1 MFFLSESFSIF
12 VARLEAG
19 RICFA
24 PLFHSAAAYMSLY
37 LSAEILSETIT
48 ESEVT
53 SIHRLADAHS
63 ITLPGIM
70 LQNGFRLRAGQLA
83 FLDKLAIAFRSG
95 NMSHLGVFVPGYG
108 KTITA
113 LASFAI
119 ARHLG
124 IATKLVVFVPRGNLR
139 DQYADARELATVFR
153 NLGAPPLSFCVADSE
168 RTFLKNLHT
177 DIIITTYQYASG
189 KGGNEALK
197 RFCLGAPC
205 MFVFDEVHHLSE
217 EGSWAGSITKF
228 PFVCS
233 VALSG
238 TPMRSDNKSLFGV
251 PTETRTGADGRQ
263 TQFYTPLHET
273 LLRDAHAEGS
283 ILKRVAVHVI
293 DYTVKLK
300 NTDTGEI
307 VELSLDKLSK
317 EAAGSA
323 EVDAFLARKKLRF
336 HEVYLDALLRP
347 AFERFVE
354 KRRALEQNQSKMRQ
368 HQMLIIAMSNKHAEA
383 MLDYVRE
390 HFPNVRSGRIGQDVA
405 EEERQRLLTDYREG
419 RLDVMVQVDMIGE
432 GTDIKPISIIVKADL
447 VRAFSKTMQQ
457 IFRGM
462 RYYPGFSEEENLCDI
477 YASND
482 ADLVQV
488 LDWISSEEQIG
499 VTLRKPRTDEE
510 QRSRSQ
516 APTHKELWQLT
527 SVDHQSI
534 ETHGL
539 ALFEGYLRP
548 TPVVK
553 RSSKK
558 IPIQSA
564 LPFRA
569 GHLQGLSNHGEETA
583 EAPNN
588 DAHLNVAERERALR
602 QECSA
607 LAARLARLLESSN
620 AADTRT
626 MISKIHSAAIRR
638 FTKAQEQMSVPE
650 LLKKREW
657 LEQCMTARR
666 IL

>member
-1 MFFLSESFSIF
+1 MS
-12 VARLEAG
+12 
-19 RICFA
+19 
-24 PLFHSAAAYMSLY
+24 LFHSA
-37 LSAEILSETIT
+37 EIFT
-48 ESEVT
+48 EVDDEPVRQRSEV
-53 SIHRLADAHS
+53 HS
-63 ITLPGIM
+63 PTLPGIN
-70 LQNGFRLRAGQLA
+70 LQEGFRLRAGQTAFLQKLALA
-83 FLDKLAIAFRSG
+83 FQSG

-124 IATKLVVFVPRGNLR
+124 IAQKLVVFVPRGNLR
-139 DQYADARELATVFR
+139 DQYADARELASVFR
-153 NLGAPPLSFCVADSE
+153 KLGAPPLSFCVADSE

-197 RFCLGAPC
+197 RFCLGAAC

-217 EGSWAGSITKF
+217 DGSWAGSITKF
-228 PFVCS
+228 PFTCS

-347 AFERFVE
+347 AFERFFE
-354 KRRALEQNQSKMRQ
+354 KRRALEQNALEQYTTVKRQ
-368 HQMLIIAMSNKHAEA
+368 HQMLVIAMSNKHAEA
-383 MLDYVRE
+383 MLEYVHV
-390 HFPNVRSGRIGQDVA
+390 HFPDVRSGRIGQDVP
-405 EEERQRLLTDYREG
+405 EEERRALLADYRDG

-432 GTDIKPISIIVKADL
+432 GTDIKPISVIVKADL

-462 RYYPGFSEEENLCDI
+462 RYYDHFSEEANVCDI

-482 ADLVQV
+482 ADLVQI

-499 VTLRKPRTDEE
+499 VTLRKPRTNDE
-510 QRSRSQ
+510 QRSRMN
-516 APTHKELWQLT
+516 APVHNELWQLT
-527 SVDHQSI
+527 SVEHQSI

-539 ALFEGYLRP
+539 TLFEGYLRP

-558 IPIQSA
+558 TPAQNI
-564 LPFRA
+564 LPFR
-569 GHLQGLSNHGEETA
+569 GNHPLQGIVPHGLSSA
-583 EAPNN
+583 ELQNN
-588 DAHLNVAERERALR
+588 DAHLNIAEREKMLR

-607 LAARLARLLESSN
+607 LAARLSRVLESSN

-626 MISKIHSAAIRR
+626 MISKIHTAAIRR

-657 LEQCMTARR
+657 LEQCIAARR
-666 IL
+666 IV

>member
-1 MFFLSESFSIF
+1 MS
-12 VARLEAG
+12 
-19 RICFA
+19 
-24 PLFHSAAAYMSLY
+24 LFHSAELFSDVV
-37 LSAEILSETIT
+37 SNSIIAEQPSE
-48 ESEVT
+48 
-53 SIHRLADAHS
+53 AHTA
-63 ITLPGIM
+63 TLPGIT
-70 LQNGFRLRAGQLA
+70 LQEGFRLRAGQFA
-83 FLDKLAIAFRSG
+83 FLQKLARALQSG
-95 NMSHLGVFVPGYG
+95 NVSHLGVFVPGYG

-124 IATKLVVFVPRGNLR
+124 LATKLVVFVPRGNLR
-139 DQYADARELATVFR
+139 DQYADTRELASVFR
-153 NLGAPPLSFCVADSE
+153 NLGAPALSFCVADSE

-197 RFCLGAPC
+197 SFCLSAAC

-217 EGSWAGSITKF
+217 DGSWAGSITKF
-228 PFVCS
+228 PFTCS

-273 LLRDAHAEGS
+273 LLRDAHAEGF

-347 AFERFVE
+347 AFERFTE
-354 KRRALEQNQSKMRQ
+354 KRRTLEQSATSARQ

-383 MLDYVRE
+383 MLDYVQA
-390 HFPNVRSGRIGQDVA
+390 HFPEVRSGRIGQDVP
-405 EEERQRLLTDYREG
+405 EEERRTLLADYRDG

-432 GTDIKPISIIVKADL
+432 GTDIKPISVIVKADL

-462 RYYPGFSEEENLCDI
+462 RYYPGFSEEANVCDI

-499 VTLRKPRTDEE
+499 VALRKPRTNDE
-510 QRSRSQ
+510 QRSRTN
-516 APTHKELWQLT
+516 APEHKELWQLA
-527 SVDHQSI
+527 SVEHQSI

-539 ALFEGYLRP
+539 TLFEGYLRP

-553 RSSKK
+553 RSAKK
-558 IPIQSA
+558 SSVQSA
-564 LPFRA
+564 LVFRNNPLES
-569 GHLQGLSNHGEETA
+569 GLYQGLQPTA
-583 EAPNN
+583 TLNP
-588 DAHLNVAERERALR
+588 DAHLNIAERERLLR

-607 LAARLARLLESSN
+607 LAVRLARTLESSN

-626 MISKIHSAAIRR
+626 MISKIHTAAIRK

-657 LEQCMTARR
+657 LEQCLAARR
-666 IL
+666 IV

>member
-1 MFFLSESFSIF
+1 MS
-12 VARLEAG
+12 
-19 RICFA
+19 
-24 PLFHSAAAYMSLY
+24 LFHSAELFSGVVSSNTIAEQLPDTHTAA
-37 LSAEILSETIT
+37 
-48 ESEVT
+48 
-53 SIHRLADAHS
+53 
-63 ITLPGIM
+63 LPGIT
-70 LQNGFRLRAGQLA
+70 LQEGFRLRAGQFA
-83 FLDKLAIAFRSG
+83 FLQKLARALQSG
-95 NMSHLGVFVPGYG
+95 NVSHLGVFVPGYG

-124 IATKLVVFVPRGNLR
+124 LATKLVVFVPRGNLR
-139 DQYADARELATVFR
+139 DQYADARELASVFR
-153 NLGAPPLSFCVADSE
+153 NLGAPALSFCVADSE

-197 RFCLGAPC
+197 RFCLSAAC

-217 EGSWAGSITKF
+217 DGSWAGSITKF
-228 PFVCS
+228 PFTCS

-347 AFERFVE
+347 AFERFTE
-354 KRRALEQNQSKMRQ
+354 KRRTLEQSARAERQ

-383 MLDYVRE
+383 MLDYVQA
-390 HFPNVRSGRIGQDVA
+390 HFPEVRSGRIGQDVP
-405 EEERQRLLTDYREG
+405 EEERRALLADYRDG

-432 GTDIKPISIIVKADL
+432 GTDIKPISVIVKADL

-462 RYYPGFSEEENLCDI
+462 RYYPGFSEEANVCDI

-499 VTLRKPRTDEE
+499 IALRKPRTNDEK
-510 QRSRSQ
+510 RSRTN
-516 APTHKELWQLT
+516 APEHKELWQLT
-527 SVDHQSI
+527 SVEQQSI

-539 ALFEGYLRP
+539 TLFDGYLRP

-553 RSSKK
+553 RSAKK
-558 IPIQSA
+558 SSVQSA
-564 LPFRA
+564 LVFRNN
-569 GHLQGLSNHGEETA
+569 HLENGLYQGLQPTA
-583 EAPNN
+583 SLNP
-588 DAHLNVAERERALR
+588 DANLNIAERERLLR

-607 LAARLARLLESSN
+607 MAARLARILESTN

-626 MISKIHSAAIRR
+626 MISKIHTAAIRR

-650 LLKKREW
+650 LLKKRDW
-657 LEQCMTARR
+657 LEQCITARR
-666 IL
+666 IV